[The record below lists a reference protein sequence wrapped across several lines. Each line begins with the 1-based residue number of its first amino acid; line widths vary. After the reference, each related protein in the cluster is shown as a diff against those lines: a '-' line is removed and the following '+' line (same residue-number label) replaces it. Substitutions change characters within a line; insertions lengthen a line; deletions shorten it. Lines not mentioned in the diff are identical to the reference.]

1 MKYKFSPKLYIEFI
15 FVSISILVVLVSS
28 GRDFYSILGVKKNA
42 SPADIKKAYR
52 KLSLQHHPDK
62 NPDDPNAISKF

>member
-1 MKYKFSPKLYIEFI
+1 MTKRPSSLMKFALLLALGLLGT
-15 FVSISILVVLVSS
+15 LVHA
-28 GRDFYSILGVKKNA
+28 GRDFYNILQVKKNA

-62 NPDDPNAISKF
+62 NQDDPTAK